1 MASTDDKR
9 VSGDKERELE
19 SGSADPT
26 APPPPPPPSSKSD
39 SKNDLHPAFYIALW
53 ISLSASVILFNKWVL
68 HTAKFEFPLFLT
80 TWHMVFAT
88 AVTQGLAKFTTVLD
102 SRHKVPMDTQTYIR
116 AILPIGLFFS
126 FSLICGNVAYLYLS
140 VSFIQ
145 MLKALNAVV
154 TLLATFAFGITPFD
168 SKKLA
173 NVSAIVVGVVVASYG
188 EIQFVM
194 IGFLIQLAGIVFEA
208 VRLVMVQ
215 RILSAPEFK
224 MDPLVSLYFY
234 APACAVINGAFTL
247 FVELPK
253 MSMSDIYSLGIITL
267 IANAAVAFALNV
279 SVVFLIGKTSAVV
292 LTLSGVLKD
301 IMLVV
306 ASMVIFG
313 DPVAPLQFFGYS
325 IALAGLVYYKLGA
338 DGVKNLGRD
347 AQLALG
353 NMQQTHPARAKA
365 MIFGAVLLVV
375 VGALYF
381 LWPQSP

>member
-1 MASTDDKR
+1 
-9 VSGDKERELE
+9 
-19 SGSADPT
+19 
-26 APPPPPPPSSKSD
+26 
-39 SKNDLHPAFYIALW
+39 
-53 ISLSASVILFNKWVL
+53 
-68 HTAKFEFPLFLT
+68 
-80 TWHMVFAT
+80 MVFAT

-173 NVSAIVVGVVVASYG
+173 NVSAIVVGVVIASYG

-253 MSMSDIYSLGIITL
+253 MSMSDIYSVGIITL
-267 IANAAVAFALNV
+267 LANAAVAFALNV
-279 SVVFLIGKTSAVV
+279 SVVFLVS
-292 LTLSGVLKD
+292 LK
-301 IMLVV
+301 VQRYQG
-306 ASMVIFG
+306 F
-313 DPVAPLQFFGYS
+313 
-325 IALAGLVYYKLGA
+325 
-338 DGVKNLGRD
+338 R
-347 AQLALG
+347 
-353 NMQQTHPARAKA
+353 
-365 MIFGAVLLVV
+365 
-375 VGALYF
+375 
-381 LWPQSP
+381 